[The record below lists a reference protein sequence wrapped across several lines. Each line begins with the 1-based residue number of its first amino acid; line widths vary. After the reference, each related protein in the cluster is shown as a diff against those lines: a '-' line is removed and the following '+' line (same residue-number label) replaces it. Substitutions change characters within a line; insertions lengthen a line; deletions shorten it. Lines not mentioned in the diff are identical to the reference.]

1 MNISLGLP
9 PNPKQLEFFKA
20 RARHIAYGGARG
32 GGKSWGMRT
41 KFIMLAVKYP
51 GIQILLLR
59 RTMPQLRENHI
70 IPMLKTLRGIA
81 RYRVQ
86 DKVFEFY
93 NGSRI
98 VCGYCAAEVDALN
111 YQGQAYDIIG
121 MEEATQFT
129 EQQMLWIVSSNRP
142 SGPGYP
148 TRMYY
153 TCNPGGVGHQWVKRL
168 FIDRDYQQSE
178 RPEDYVFIAA
188 KVDDNYVLMQRDPD
202 YKRQLEN
209 MPEEM
214 RRAHLEGD
222 WDLFMGQ
229 YFTEFRREIHVV
241 SPFPIPDHWQRYRAF
256 DYGLDML
263 ACYWAAFDELG
274 NCYVYNELCQANLI
288 ISDAAKE
295 ILNRTP
301 DESKIECTFAPK
313 DMWAANRATG
323 KYQAEIFSEAGLRLT
338 PVSNG
343 RIDGWQNLLEW
354 LHPVDDGTGE
364 KRPRLRIFSNC
375 TELIKD
381 IPLLQHDEK
390 NPSDCATEPHNITHS
405 PDALRYLLDGRPR
418 PAQILSPREA
428 DETIEY
434 DDQIENFFDYGG

>member
-214 RRAHLEGD
+214 RRAHLDGD
-222 WDLFMGQ
+222 WDLFVGQ
-229 YFTEFRREIHVV
+229 YFTEFRRDTHVIH
-241 SPFPIPDHWQRYRAF
+241 PFKIPDHWQKYRAF

-263 ACYWAAFDELG
+263 ACVWAAFDELG
-274 NCYVYNELCQANLI
+274 NCYIYNEYHKSNMLI
-288 ISDAAKE
+288 DQAAKA
-295 ILNRTP
+295 ILDRTP
-301 DESKIECTFAPK
+301 DESEITATFAPF
-313 DMWAANRATG
+313 DMWAKNRATG
-323 KYQAEIFSEAGLRLT
+323 LSQAEMFYNAGLRIT
-338 PVSNG
+338 KVQNS
-343 RIDGWQNLLEW
+343 REDGWLNMAQW
-354 LHPVDDGTGE
+354 LHPVPDGTGG
-364 KRPRLRIFSNC
+364 KKTRLKIFENC
-375 TELIKD
+375 HELIRC
-381 IPLLQHDEK
+381 IPAIQHDEK
-390 NPSDCATEPHNITHS
+390 NPNDCAKEPHDITHMN
-405 PDALRYLLDGRPR
+405 DALRYLLDGRPS
-418 PAQILSPREA
+418 PAAIPATPDYDEPKTYDEQI
-428 DETIEY
+428 
-434 DDQIENFFDYGG
+434 DDFFDYGG

>member
-214 RRAHLEGD
+214 RRAHLDGD
-222 WDLFMGQ
+222 WDLFVGQ
-229 YFTEFRREIHVV
+229 YFTEFRRDAHVIH
-241 SPFPIPDHWQRYRAF
+241 PFKIPDHWQKYRH
-256 DYGLDML
+256 
-263 ACYWAAFDELG
+263 
-274 NCYVYNELCQANLI
+274 
-288 ISDAAKE
+288 
-295 ILNRTP
+295 
-301 DESKIECTFAPK
+301 
-313 DMWAANRATG
+313 
-323 KYQAEIFSEAGLRLT
+323 LT
-338 PVSNG
+338 TAWICLPV
-343 RIDGWQNLLEW
+343 
-354 LHPVDDGTGE
+354 
-364 KRPRLRIFSNC
+364 F
-375 TELIKD
+375 
-381 IPLLQHDEK
+381 
-390 NPSDCATEPHNITHS
+390 
-405 PDALRYLLDGRPR
+405 GRPLMSL
-418 PAQILSPREA
+418 ATAIYTTS
-428 DETIEY
+428 TI
-434 DDQIENFFDYGG
+434 NPTC

>member
-98 VCGYCAAEVDALN
+98 VCGYCAAEADALN

>member
-313 DMWAANRATG
+313 DMWATNRATG
-323 KYQAEIFSEAGLRLT
+323 KYQAEIFAEAGLRLT

-390 NPSDCATEPHNITHS
+390 KPSDCATEPHNITHS

-434 DDQIENFFDYGG
+434 DDQVENFFDYGG